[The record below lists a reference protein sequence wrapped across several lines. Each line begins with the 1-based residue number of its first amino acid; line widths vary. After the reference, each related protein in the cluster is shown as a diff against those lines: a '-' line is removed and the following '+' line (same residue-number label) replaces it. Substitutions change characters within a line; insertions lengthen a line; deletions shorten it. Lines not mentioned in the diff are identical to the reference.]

1 MAKKPLL
8 NITAISGTIGSI
20 AIGIFFYI
28 FNNSVTASVS
38 SPMGLQPYFSYSTS
52 DIQSL
57 NSGASDKISAE
68 SEIDHMDSYFPVNQ
82 THWDKTANEMSQS
95 RLWDGV
101 HFPIDEYD
109 GLELGRKIGDWVVSK
124 IKDR

>member
-1 MAKKPLL
+1 MAKRPLL

-28 FNNSVTASVS
+28 FNNSAAASVS
-38 SPMGLQPYFSYSTS
+38 NPMGLQPYFSHSTS

-57 NSGASDKISAE
+57 NSRAFDKISAE
-68 SEIDHMDSYFPVNQ
+68 SEIDHMDSYLPENQ
-82 THWDKTANEMSQS
+82 TQWDKAANEISQS